1 MNRVH
6 ITLVITFFAHLATA
20 QYSWDVKI
28 DNVRQIDEST
38 LQWEVWIRKGEGSL
52 DFAFYG
58 GQFTFQFNQELKNG
72 GAFES
77 AYLTIEGGQD
87 MNQHP
92 GFYRNADFVASG
104 KSLNRYFNYASAVT
118 PNTSEGQTIISGTW
132 LQFAV
137 FQAQLRKD
145 GSPHPFADVDP
156 RLAFHAENSQ
166 IVIRDQVTQDTY
178 SGSNV
183 NIPTTSATFFPA
195 RGVAA
200 NDRQLA
206 GFCFSGE
213 GDWAD
218 KANWNIFS
226 TGGTGLD
233 PGDMLPGI
241 SNNVL
246 IDGHATVSGELQ
258 VVNEL
263 TVREQALL
271 VIADDG
277 QLTTESLYNDNNNF
291 IDRSGNT
298 TIVEWNFNDQDDD
311 FLSPPYTPDLAV
323 DININ
328 AVLVTSNGV
337 TDHEVH
343 NEAIHANKFYKG
355 PSGPVPAQYRSWVIQ
370 FSTSGYQHL
379 TLSSKQWTDKGGW
392 GSLGPTSWLVEI
404 SHDETNWTEIAS
416 VTTLEDWTTGVI
428 DQLHLP
434 PAFEDQNTV
443 YIRWRNTDEKEGY
456 TGIDEIMIMAEEIP
470 PPPTGILIESTAEGT
485 GSLILNNAGVSASV
499 QQYIPKSTD
508 WDAQK
513 SHAASSWYW
522 ISSPVSGQGIASF
535 LSVLEDSGS
544 DFDLYRWGEAD
555 DLWYNYKAGSGV
567 PDNLFAHENF
577 QRGTGYLFAA
587 QTTTTYTFDGVLH
600 VDNQEWNELSRAGLG
615 NEQVGIEHPTYY
627 QPGWNLISNPYA
639 SAIMVGNGYW
649 SSPGGVNLVPQYYN
663 NTFGSYL
670 PYTEGSSI
678 PPMTAFFVQANN
690 AKTPM
695 SMNIS
700 KDARVHQ
707 NYSEKSNNSYI
718 TLAVKPV
725 ADETKQYTYL
735 HVVPDALDNLDY
747 RYDSRFRPGK
757 APIFFSKKNQE
768 NLLVHAINHIHD
780 ELSIPLVFH
789 QNEQGNTFDIS
800 LEENIP
806 NNLLY
811 LYDKK
816 KKQSHELSSQA
827 PYTFEAC
834 QDDDPLRF
842 ELRFSPISC
851 NLTDLEND
859 DAGKTATAW
868 ISDHTL
874 YIRSY
879 RKNVKV
885 SLFDINRREIRQYFL
900 PEEGQHTYPLNLP
913 YGIYYLDVV
922 SHKQAKT
929 IKLIVQ

>member
-1 MNRVH
+1 MN
-6 ITLVITFFAHLATA
+6 
-20 QYSWDVKI
+20 
-28 DNVRQIDEST
+28 EST
-38 LQWEVWIRKGEGSL
+38 LQWEVWIRKGAGSS

-77 AYLTIEGGQD
+77 AYFTIEGGQD
-87 MNQHP
+87 MNQYS
-92 GFYRNADFVASG
+92 GFYRNPDAVVSG
-104 KSLNRYFNYASAVT
+104 KSPNRYFNWISLTT
-118 PNTSEGQTIISGTW
+118 PDIGDSQTIISGTW
-132 LQFAV
+132 LQLAV

-166 IVIRDQVTQDTY
+166 IVNRDQLTQETY
-178 SGSNV
+178 SGNNV
-183 NIPTTSATFFPA
+183 NIPTASATFFPA

-233 PGDMLPGI
+233 PDDMLPGI

-246 IDGHATVSGELQ
+246 INGHATVSGELQ
-258 VVNEL
+258 IVNEL
-263 TVREQALL
+263 TLREQALL

-277 QLTTESLYNDNNNF
+277 QLTTESLYNDNNNI

-298 TIVEWNFNDQDDD
+298 TIVEWNFSDQSDDW
-311 FLSPPYTPDLAV
+311 LAPPYLADLAV

-328 AVLVTSNGV
+328 AVLSTSDGV
-337 TDHEVH
+337 SNHKVCNKTL
-343 NEAIHANKFYKG
+343 HAESFYIEPAG
-355 PSGPVPAQYRSWVIQ
+355 PIPGRYGSWTIQ
-370 FSTSGYQHL
+370 FSTAGYQHL
-379 TLSSKQWTDKGGW
+379 TLSSKQWTDEGDWGGQ
-392 GSLGPTSWLVEI
+392 GPRNWLVEI
-404 SHDETNWTEIAS
+404 SHDEKNWSEIAS
-416 VTTLEDWTTGVI
+416 VTVTDDWTTGVI
-428 DQLHLP
+428 DQLNLP

-456 TGIDEIMIMAEEIP
+456 TGIDEITITAEEIP

-485 GSLILNNAGVSASV
+485 GSLILNNAGVSVSV

-535 LSVLEDSGS
+535 LSVLDDSGS

-555 DLWYNYKAGSGV
+555 DLWYNYKAGTGV
-567 PDNLFAHENF
+567 PGNLFAHENF

-587 QTTTTYTFDGVLH
+587 QTAATYTFDGILH
-600 VDNQEWNELSRAGLG
+600 VDNQDWNELSRAGLG
-615 NEQVGIEHPTYY
+615 NEQVGIEHPAYY

-649 SSPGGVNLVPQYYN
+649 SSPGGVSLVPQYYD

-690 AKTPM
+690 AKAPM
-695 SMNIS
+695 SMSIS

-725 ADETKQYTYL
+725 AGETKQYTYL
-735 HVVPDALDNLDY
+735 HVVPDALDNHDY

-768 NLLVHAINHIHD
+768 NLLVNAISHIHD
-780 ELSIPLVFH
+780 ELSIPLFFH
-789 QNEQGNTFDIS
+789 QNEQGSTFEIS
-800 LEENIP
+800 LEESSP
-806 NNLLY
+806 NDRLY

-816 KKQSHELSSQA
+816 EKQNHELSSQA
-827 PYTFEAC
+827 TYTFEAC
-834 QDDDPLRF
+834 QEDEPLRF

-851 NLTDLEND
+851 DLTDLEND

-868 ISDHTL
+868 IFDHTL

-879 RKNVKV
+879 RTNIKAN
-885 SLFDINRREIRQYFL
+885 LFDINKREIRQYIL
-900 PEEGQHTYPLNLP
+900 SEEGQHTYPLNLP
-913 YGIYYLDVV
+913 HGIYYLRIV
-922 SHKQAKT
+922 SHKQAET
-929 IKLIVQ
+929 IKLIMQ